1 MTRYKGIDHLAL
13 ATGDLD
19 ATIRFWRDL
28 LGMRMVAGL
37 GGPGF
42 RHYFFEVSEHD
53 LIAFFEWPGVE
64 PLAERDHGAPRSG
77 PAGFDHVSIGVH
89 EREELWAIKD
99 RLEAAGIWVS
109 EVVDHAS
116 VYQARFV
123 EIANV
128 SANAVTLDDYTIQ
141 RYSNGGTNAVNVA
154 LSGTLSAGDVWVIA
168 NSQAEFEVEYG
179 AGVADQ
185 FNATISGTGDDTY
198 VLAHLG
204 NVADI
209 YGEIGV
215 DGDTELWFYED
226 SVATRNAGVTTP
238 NTVWTASEWTI
249 TPGSA
254 AATPGV
260 R

>member
-109 EVVDHAS
+109 EVVDHGFLHSLYTFDPNNIPIEFSHAVPGADPRERPVMS
-116 VYQARFV
+116 DRAPSEVAREGPEPREGVWPAVERPTPPDDHRVYPGIGS
-123 EIANV
+123 EI
-128 SANAVTLDDYTIQ
+128 TD
-141 RYSNGGTNAVNVA
+141 
-154 LSGTLSAGDVWVIA
+154 
-168 NSQAEFEVEYG
+168 
-179 AGVADQ
+179 
-185 FNATISGTGDDTY
+185 
-198 VLAHLG
+198 
-204 NVADI
+204 
-209 YGEIGV
+209 
-215 DGDTELWFYED
+215 
-226 SVATRNAGVTTP
+226 
-238 NTVWTASEWTI
+238 
-249 TPGSA
+249 
-254 AATPGV
+254 
-260 R
+260 

>member
-1 MTRYKGIDHLAL
+1 MDTLTVTNEDLGFGEWEVNTELRIDDSIWSFGPVNLNDTFTKITGVYHYTFANFKLEPRWMSDFEGYVASQD
-13 ATGDLD
+13 TGDTD
-19 ATIRFWRDL
+19 DTDPVITPTDL
-28 LGMRMVAGL
+28 LL
-37 GGPGF
+37 
-42 RHYFFEVSEHD
+42 
-53 LIAFFEWPGVE
+53 
-64 PLAERDHGAPRSG
+64 
-77 PAGFDHVSIGVH
+77 
-89 EREELWAIKD
+89 
-99 RLEAAGIWVS
+99 S